1 MFREATLADLSCL
14 LKIASHE
21 AGKFPVRPD
30 KKKIRKLI
38 ISSISAKS
46 NYCLVSEFEG
56 AVTGALIAVAHEGLW
71 FERKHLSILL
81 FTTSTKG
88 AGIAMLRHLMQSVKK
103 GGSIKVVTTDFIVP
117 SRMAILLSRVGL
129 TQSNTY
135 TFFK

>member
-1 MFREATLADLSCL
+1 MFREATLQDLPSL
-14 LKIASHE
+14 LQLSISE

-38 ISSISAKS
+38 ISSMSAKS
-46 NYCLVSEFEG
+46 NYCLVSEVEG
-56 AVTGALIAVAHEGLW
+56 EVTGALIAIAHEGLW

-81 FTTSTKG
+81 FTTTTKG
-88 AGIAMLRHLMQSVKK
+88 AGIAMLRHLMRSVKK

-117 SRMAILLSRVGL
+117 DRMDTLLSRVGL